1 MTIEVRNLD
10 HLGLVAGLIDEIGIE
25 DGVSLRE
32 LDDPGA
38 ELDNINIP
46 NPLISISMYSLI
58 SSFIM
63 IVILYY
69 FLICTA

>member
-1 MTIEVRNLD
+1 MWVQEDWTVE
-10 HLGLVAGLIDEIGIE
+10 E